1 MSILPRYQ
9 FGQTTLGGI
18 LAIGLTSGLIGSL
31 AGCAEQDNPY
41 AQTVEAEVSEVSQS
55 EKVGVEDLTKS
66 QQLDVAESA
75 SIGNADVIPKNS
87 ETDDSK
93 NWQPNTVGVR
103 RTEPASVN
111 RHALEQGK
119 EVAEAIEISKARVAS
134 KSPDICPKLL
144 EKVVDSNS
152 IVRSREIMRATHC
165 DYFLFPEVGDTLA
178 VGAVPKELALQVTLI
193 APVWHDFIEGDYV
206 AQDAVR
212 HDIRV
217 ARNTFTDRSTPI
229 NYDMSVTMVD

>member
-1 MSILPRYQ
+1 MSIELECQ

-31 AGCAEQDNPY
+31 VGCAEQDNPY
-41 AQTVEAEVSEVSQS
+41 AQTVEAEGGGVSQS
-55 EKVGVEDLTKS
+55 SE
-66 QQLDVAESA
+66 
-75 SIGNADVIPKNS
+75 ADDRS
-87 ETDDSK
+87 

-119 EVAEAIEISKARVAS
+119 EVAEAIEISKARLAS

-144 EKVVDSNS
+144 EKTVDSNT
-152 IVRSREIMRATHC
+152 IVRTKEIMRTTHC
-165 DYFLFPEVGDTLA
+165 DYFLFPEVGDTLV
-178 VGAVPKELALQVTLI
+178 VGAIPEELQVALV
-193 APVWHDFIEGDYV
+193 APTWHNFIEGNYV
-206 AQDAVR
+206 VQDTVR

-217 ARNTFTDRSTPI
+217 TDNRLTDRQTPI